1 MPRKQISENDLVL
14 SARAGAVPARRKP
27 ATTTRKPR
35 TVSKAE
41 PAAVLSVPAES
52 ATAAAPPAA
61 IVSNEPTREQIASLA
76 YALWESRGCQG
87 GSPEED
93 WINAERQLRA
103 RG

>member
-1 MPRKQISENDLVL
+1 MPRKQNSENDLVL

-52 ATAAAPPAA
+52 ATPAA